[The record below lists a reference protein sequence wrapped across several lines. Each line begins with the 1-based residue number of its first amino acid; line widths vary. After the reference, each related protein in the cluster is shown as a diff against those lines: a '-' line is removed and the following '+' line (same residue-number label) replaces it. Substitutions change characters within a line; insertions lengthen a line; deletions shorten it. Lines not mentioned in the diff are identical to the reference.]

1 MTQTGADLNLMRV
14 AAQYGL
20 NVKEIR
26 KDLLLAGS
34 PDRAESRYVVEDDRH
49 ELFVLETIH
58 RHTLLHK
65 QLIIDT
71 LDELFSLGTPGIHP
85 YLRTDNQDSIIDFDG
100 KNWQCAR
107 YISGYE
113 LQRPGYLYEAWRG
126 EVVADFLINL
136 HQKASHLTLFENESV
151 FSLVKF
157 IEDFVRHLE
166 RHDPQIL
173 DSAQKALAY
182 IRRIFFPVHDDLPV
196 SFCHGDV
203 HPLNIIWGEKDILAV
218 IDWEFLGLKPEG
230 YDLANLIGC
239 LGMEHPGGLQGE
251 FLERLLQ
258 KLFDGKIYAPITWRY
273 LFELVIATRFAWLSG
288 WLHKKDSQMIEL
300 ELDYLN
306 LLVEHE
312 VLLKNTWQV
321 TI

>member
-1 MTQTGADLNLMRV
+1 MTQTAADLGLMEV

-26 KDLLLAGS
+26 EDLLLAGS
-34 PDRAESRYVVEDDRH
+34 PDRTESRYVVEDDRR

-58 RHTLLHK
+58 RHTRPHK
-65 QLIIDT
+65 QRIIDA
-71 LDELFSLGTPGIHP
+71 LDELFSLGIPGIHP
-85 YLRTDNQDSIIDFDG
+85 YLRTAHQDSIIDFDG
-100 KNWQCAR
+100 KSWQCSP
-107 YISGYE
+107 YISGCE
-113 LQRPGYLYEAWRG
+113 LNRPGYLHEAWRG
-126 EVVADFLINL
+126 EVIADFLINL
-136 HQKASHLTLFENESV
+136 HQKASRLTLFKNEPV

-157 IEDFVRHLE
+157 IEDFVRRLE
-166 RHDPQIL
+166 RHDPKIL

-182 IRRIFFPVHDDLPV
+182 VSRTFFPVHDDLPV

-203 HPLNIIWGEKDILAV
+203 HPINIIWGERNILAV
-218 IDWEFLGLKPEG
+218 IDWEFLGFKPEG

-239 LGMEHPGGLQGE
+239 LGMEHPRGLQSE

-258 KLFDGKIYAPITWRY
+258 RIFGGSIYASITWRY
-273 LFELVIATRFAWLSG
+273 LFELVIATRFAWLSV
-288 WLHKKDSQMIEL
+288 WLHKKDSQMVEL

-312 VLLKNTWQV
+312 DLLKNTWQV
-321 TI
+321 TT

>member
-1 MTQTGADLNLMRV
+1 MTQTGAGLSLMGA

-20 NVKEIR
+20 DVKEIR
-26 KDLLLAGS
+26 EDLLLAGS
-34 PDRAESRYVVEDDRH
+34 PDRTESRYVVEDDRR

-71 LDELFSLGTPGIHP
+71 LDELFSLGIPGIHP
-85 YLRTDNQDSIIDFDG
+85 YLRTACQDSIIDFDE
-100 KNWQCAR
+100 KNWQCAP
-107 YISGYE
+107 YISGCE
-113 LQRPGYLYEAWRG
+113 LSRPGYLYEAWRG

-136 HQKASHLTLFENESV
+136 HQKASRLTLFENEQV
-151 FSLVKF
+151 FSLLKF
-157 IEDFVRHLE
+157 TEDFVRRLE
-166 RHDPQIL
+166 QHNPEIL
-173 DSAQKALAY
+173 DSVQNTLVY
-182 IRRIFFPVHDDLPV
+182 IRRTFFPVHDDLPV

-239 LGMEHPGGLQGE
+239 LGMEHPTGLQGE

-258 KLFDGKIYAPITWRY
+258 RLFGANIYAPITWRY
-273 LFELVIATRFAWLSG
+273 LFELVIATRFAWLSV
-288 WLHKKDSQMIEL
+288 WLHKKDSQMVEL

-312 VLLKNTWQV
+312 DLLKNTWQV